1 MLSILGNR
9 SRLCDGLSRR
19 QFMQV
24 GGIGTLGLSLAHLL
38 QSRVAGS
45 PAGAGGFGRAKS
57 VVVLHLY
64 GSPSQMDTF
73 DPKPDAPA
81 ETRGIFKTIPTR
93 MAGVRVCEHLPRIAG
108 LLDRTALI
116 RSMTHP
122 YPTHGVAYTL
132 SGIPVNPER
141 DVRGH
146 WPFYGS
152 VLDYLWAQEKAKQ
165 TPGVPRN
172 MCLPWPLHSHSANK
186 SHRGLHAAWL
196 GRQWETIYA
205 EFAGKAMRAEGAPSA
220 DGNTAIRSKFD
231 PHDGITPE
239 STFRFT
245 VPTVLSQAPADGIL
259 HEFGRSGVDLPRE
272 VPQNRLS
279 ARRELLKHFDSVE
292 ASDTSGLDRFRQ
304 MAFDMILSPKCAN
317 ALDVTKEPRAIRE
330 KYGFTLFG
338 QGCLAARRLIEAGVR
353 VVTVYWDEFGP
364 ANTGWDTHAN
374 SFPRLKEGLC
384 PTLDQVF
391 PAFLEDLEQRG
402 LIDETLVVMTSEH
415 GRTPKLA
422 NVPGGGRDHWSY
434 AYYTLLAG
442 AGIKR
447 GTVVGATDRQGGY
460 PIDRPINPKDVLA
473 TMYRLLGLDPNAVT
487 IPDRESRLT
496 YLLPYGEVIPEV
508 LT

>member
-1 MLSILGNR
+1 MLSFLGNR
-9 SRLCDGLSRR
+9 R
-19 QFMQV
+19 QFLQV
-24 GGIGTLGLSLAHLL
+24 GGIGALGLNLSHLL
-38 QSRVAGS
+38 KAQAAGRTAS
-45 PAGAGGFGRAKS
+45 SGGFGKAKS

-81 ETRGIFKTIPTR
+81 EARGEFKTIPTR
-93 MAGVRVCEHLPRIAG
+93 MAGVRICEHLPRIAG

-132 SGIPVNPER
+132 SGIPINPER

-152 VLDYLWAQEKAKQ
+152 VLDYLWAHDRAEQVA
-165 TPGVPRN
+165 GVPRN
-172 MCLPWPLHSHSANK
+172 MCLPWSLHSHSANK

-196 GRQWETIYA
+196 GRQWETIFA
-205 EFAGKAMRAEGAPSA
+205 EFDGKATRAEGAPSA

-259 HEFGRSGVDLPRE
+259 HEFGRSGVDLPKE
-272 VPQNRLS
+272 VQQDRLVD
-279 ARRELLKHFDSVE
+279 RRDLLKQFDSG
-292 ASDTSGLDRFRQ
+292 AGGAGGLDRFRQ

-317 ALDVTKEPRAIRE
+317 ALDVTREPLSVRE

-338 QGCLAARRLIEAGVR
+338 QGCLAARRLVETGVR

-374 SFPRLKEGLC
+374 NFPRLREGLC
-384 PTLDQVF
+384 PALDQVL
-391 PAFLEDLEQRG
+391 PAFLDDLQQRG
-402 LIDETLVVMTSEH
+402 LLDETLVVMTSEH

-422 NVPGGGRDHWSY
+422 NVTGGGRDHWSY
-434 AYYTLLAG
+434 AYFTLLMG
-442 AGIKR
+442 AGIKK

-473 TMYRLLGLDPNAVT
+473 TVYHLLGFDPNAVT
-487 IPDRESRLT
+487 IPDREGRPT

-508 LT
+508 LG

>member
-1 MLSILGNR
+1 MLSVLGNPQQF
-9 SRLCDGLSRR
+9 CNGMNRR
-19 QFMQV
+19 HFLQV
-24 GGIGTLGLSLAHLL
+24 GGIGALGLSLADLL
-38 QSRVAGS
+38 QAQETSS
-45 PAGAGGFGRAKS
+45 SSFGKAKS
-57 VVVLHLY
+57 IVVLHLY

-81 ETRGIFKTIPTR
+81 EARGEFKTIPTR
-93 MAGVRVCEHLPRIAG
+93 MPGVRVCEHLPRIAG

-152 VLDYLWAQEKAKQ
+152 VLDYLWANEHARQPA
-165 TPGVPRN
+165 GVPRN

-205 EFAGKAMRAEGAPSA
+205 EFAGQATRAEGAPSA

-231 PHDGITPE
+231 PHDGITAA

-259 HEFGRSGVDLPRE
+259 HEIGRSGVELPTG
-272 VPQNRLS
+272 VPHDRLTG
-279 ARRELLKHFDSVE
+279 RRDLLKQFDSEQV
-292 ASDTSGLDRFRQ
+292 SNTGGLNRFRQ

-317 ALDVTKEPRAIRE
+317 ALDVTREPRAVRD
-330 KYGFTLFG
+330 KYGLTLFG

-374 SFPRLKEGLC
+374 NFPRLKEGLC

-391 PAFLEDLEQRG
+391 PTFLDDLEQRG
-402 LIDETLVVMTSEH
+402 LLEETLVILTSEH

-422 NVPGGGRDHWSY
+422 NVTGGGRDHWSY
-434 AYYTLLAG
+434 AYYTLLTG

-473 TMYRLLGLDPNAVT
+473 TMYHLLGFDPNEVT
-487 IPDRESRLT
+487 IPDREARPK